1 MTSRRQFLTK
11 SSLSAAALGLG
22 LFARGEQNRMDVRS
36 KKKSKP
42 VFKDGLVISTWNAG
56 IQANEAA
63 WKSLESGGNSVDM
76 AENGV
81 KVIEADYT
89 NLSVGLGG
97 FPDREGHTTLDACIM
112 DSKGRA
118 GSVSFLEKIKHP
130 ITVARM
136 VMEKTPHVMLVGE
149 GAQQFALSQ
158 GMKLEDYESPEAIKA
173 YKEWLVK
180 SEYRPIINI
189 ENHDTIGMLTMD
201 RQGDISGSCTT
212 SGLAFKMR
220 GRVGDSPII
229 GSGLYVDNEV
239 GAATGSGLGETVL
252 RSCSTFLIVEL
263 MRQGASPQEACE
275 EAVRRVVKI
284 NSFMTEDYQVAFIAI
299 NKAGETGA
307 YAIHPG
313 FNYAL
318 YKNKSNQ
325 LIDSAFLGK

>member
-36 KKKSKP
+36 KKKNKP

-56 IQANEAA
+56 IQANKEA